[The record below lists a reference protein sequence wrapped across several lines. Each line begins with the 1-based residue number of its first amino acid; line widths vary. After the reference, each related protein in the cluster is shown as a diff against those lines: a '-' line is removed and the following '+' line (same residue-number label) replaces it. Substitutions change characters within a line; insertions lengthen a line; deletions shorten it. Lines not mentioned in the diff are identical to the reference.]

1 MVSTSKYV
9 YGERDILEVRYT
21 LGLIYFIITDE
32 YGRFVSCEFSEDKA
46 LNFLTVL
53 SGKKSTKEIDRIG
66 TLMYLEPLIDG
77 GFSVSI
83 KSKATIKGLTLNQEQ
98 TKELVH
104 LFQRVEKQ

>member
-32 YGRFVSCEFSEDKA
+32 YARFVSCEFSEDKA
-46 LNFLTVL
+46 LDFFTAL
-53 SGKKSTKEIDRIG
+53 SCKKITKEIDRIG
-66 TLMYLEPLIDG
+66 TLMYLEPLKGG
-77 GFSVSI
+77 GFNVSI

-98 TKELVH
+98 TKELVD
-104 LFQRVEKQ
+104 LFQIVGKQ